1 MLRRLKFSG
10 YLSLDITIYH
20 HISPLSP
27 SIMYVCIYIYHI
39 ILYPPKH
46 GSRKYQKILQ
56 RRIRK
61 KRTWT
66 HVDLEDRLSFTI
78 DEDVPLITDL
88 DGLELD

>member
-20 HISPLSP
+20 HYHHQLC
-27 SIMYVCIYIYHI
+27 MYVCMYIYHI